1 MPTLTIDG
9 RTITVE
15 PGTRVIEAA
24 DRLGIDIPRFC
35 YHPGLSVAAN
45 CRMCLV
51 ETNKSPKPV
60 PSCYEMC
67 ADGLEVKTRTDR
79 ILEAR
84 RAVLEFILLNHPVD
98 CPICDQAGECDL
110 QDLYFAHDHQ
120 PSRHFFRKHHKA
132 KARVLGPQV
141 IYDGERCINCT
152 RCIRVCN
159 EVAKSPQLTQV
170 QRGER
175 TCIDIFPGQPLDHP
189 YSMCTADVCPVGALT
204 TRDFRFKCRAWLV
217 HGIDSACTGCS
228 RGCSVRVDVYRNAVQ
243 RVVPRPN
250 PDVNQYWACDAGRL
264 LYHRYESGRLAQVRR
279 EGSPATIREA
289 IAALAEGLLAIPE
302 PRVGAVLWAGM
313 TLEDAWAVVTL
324 VRSLDPRAPIFLAG
338 MPEGAGDDILI
349 RPDKNANRTGLNR
362 LLEALGAAPMA
373 LEALPGQARD
383 LQALWAFGEDLPD
396 PVVQAVRATPLGV
409 FHGPREEAAA
419 RQAPFAFPG
428 TSPFETDG
436 TVVNEFGIAQRLR
449 RAVLP
454 PAETTSPAEF
464 ARALAERLGK
474 PLVPPGE
481 PDLCSAIGRV
491 LEGLL
496 GFSTASVG
504 RHGLRIG
511 ALPGRAP

>member
-60 PSCYEMC
+60 PSCYEVC
-67 ADGLEVKTRTDR
+67 VDGLEVKTRTDR

-110 QDLYFAHDHQ
+110 QDLYFRHDHH
-120 PSRHFFRKHHKA
+120 PSRHFFQKRHKA

-141 IYDGERCINCT
+141 IYDAERCINCT

-175 TCIDIFPGQPLDHP
+175 TYIDVFPGQPLDHP

-204 TRDFRFKCRAWLV
+204 VRDFRFKCRAWLV
-217 HGIDSACTGCS
+217 HGIDSVCTGCS
-228 RGCSVRVDVYRNAVQ
+228 RGCSLRVDVYRNAVQ
-243 RVVPRPN
+243 RVLPRFN

-264 LYHRYESGRLAQVRR
+264 LYHRYEAGRLTQVRR
-279 EGSPATIREA
+279 QGRPSTLREA
-289 IAALAEGLLAIPE
+289 LGALAEALQARPE
-302 PRVGAVLWAGM
+302 PRVGVVLWAGM
-313 TLEDAWAVVTL
+313 TLEDAWAAVTL
-324 VRSLDPRAPIFLAG
+324 ARSLDPRTAVFLAEA
-338 MPEGAGDDILI
+338 PAGAGDDILI
-349 RPDKNANRTGLNR
+349 RADKNADRTGVGLVMK
-362 LLEALGAAPMA
+362 ALGVPLLP
-373 LEALPGQARD
+373 LESLPGVVPD
-383 LQALWAFGEDLPD
+383 LLSLWAFGEGLPD
-396 PVVQAVRATPLGV
+396 PVVQALRTVPVGV
-409 FHGPREEAAA
+409 FHGPLEEAAA
-419 RQAPFAFPG
+419 GAAFAFPG
-428 TSPFETDG
+428 ASPFENDG
-436 TVVNEFGIAQRLR
+436 TVVNEFGIAQRLHQ
-449 RAVLP
+449 AVQP
-454 PAETTSPAEF
+454 PPETTSPAEF
-464 ARALAERLGK
+464 ARALADVLGR
-474 PLVPPGE
+474 PLVPPGGANLTE
-481 PDLCSAIGRV
+481 AIGRH
-491 LEGLL
+491 LEDLL
-496 GFSTASVG
+496 GFSTASLG
-504 RHGLRIG
+504 RHGLRVE
-511 ALPGRAP
+511 ALSGRAP